1 MNYEVIWSRKSIDF
15 LSKLE
20 SLLSKRIIKYV
31 KEFSENPKAKEFKR
45 LKGESAFR
53 LRVGDYR
60 VIFDFDQKNNR
71 MNIIK
76 IGHRKNIYER

>member
-1 MNYEVIWSRKSIDF
+1 MNYEVIWSKNSIDF
-15 LSKLE
+15 LNKLE
-20 SLLSKRIIKYV
+20 SFVSKRIIKYI
-31 KEFSENPKAKEFKR
+31 KEFSENPRAKEFKR
-45 LKGESAFR
+45 LNVESAFR

-60 VIFDFDQKNNR
+60 VIFDFDQKNKR